1 MAKFISVEI
10 DSAQLRV
17 AEMDQTGKRER
28 MLQCFNIPLSPG
40 IVEDG
45 EVRDTK
51 NLADILS
58 ESLESHSV
66 KTRRVYYVAG
76 SSRIASRRIQIPM
89 VKKNRIQDIL
99 EENGNEY
106 FPVDISKY
114 VLSYTILGE
123 LKESADG
130 TVLATPQ
137 YDLMAYAAPK
147 TISIACQEMSE
158 NAGLTMI
165 GIGYVGDSVYQAV
178 KGIYGQGLHLLAK
191 IEMGHTIISI
201 VKDGDLALQRSV
213 NYGVDAAI
221 DAMMNEPVFGE
232 LADEWHALDLLCAR
246 NCIHSR
252 LEVENSENM
261 PAMAAAKVEVTESFR
276 YLIGNISRIMDYYIS
291 RNAGA
296 AFDSID
302 LCGLGAGVKGI
313 ADLFSYELAQPV
325 KVLDALPGYPTPAMA
340 ADDSMYLYIALA
352 APSVSG
358 LNLMERMTRQ
368 KKKQAETLKGAAI
381 ICIIGVAAGVILSA
395 VGVGNRLYQ
404 YYTGKNLEKQIA
416 AMHSVQELYDTYT
429 VEKSKTESF
438 DKLYAY
444 TVTPNESLRLF
455 LEEMEE
461 KMPSDLV
468 LSNFTANGTDVS
480 FELSVTSKNEAAKV
494 LTQMRTFESLSTVT
508 TAGIEES
515 DSGEVTML
523 VACTYAQP
531 AVIDSNGQ

>member
-17 AEMDQTGKRER
+17 AEMDQAGKRER
-28 MLQCFNIPLSPG
+28 MIQCFNIPLSPG

-89 VKKNRIQDIL
+89 VKKNKIQDIL
-99 EENGNEY
+99 EENGSEY

-114 VLSYTILGE
+114 VLSYTIMGE

-130 TVLATPQ
+130 TVMATPQ

-147 TISIACQEMSE
+147 TISIACQELSE
-158 NAGLTMI
+158 SAGLTMI

-213 NYGVDAAI
+213 NYGVDAAVE
-221 DAMMNEPVFGE
+221 AMMNEPVFGE
-232 LADEWHALDLLCAR
+232 MADEWHALDLLCAR

-252 LEVENSENM
+252 LEMENAENM
-261 PAMAAAKVEVTESFR
+261 PAMAAAKLEVTESFR
-276 YLIGNISRIMDYYIS
+276 YMIGNISRIMDYYIS

-296 AFDSID
+296 TFDSIE
-302 LCGLGAGVKGI
+302 LCGLGSGVKGV

-325 KVLDALPGYPTPAMA
+325 RVLDTLPGYATPKMA
-340 ADDSMYLYIALA
+340 ADDSMYLYIALV

-358 LNLMERMTRQ
+358 VNLMERMTKQ
-368 KKKQAETLKGAAI
+368 KKNQVESLRGATI
-381 ICIIGVAAGVILSA
+381 ICIIGVAAGLILSA
-395 VGVGNRLYQ
+395 VGIGNHMYQ

-416 AMHSVQELYDTYT
+416 AMQSVQELYDTYT
-429 VEKSKTESF
+429 TAKSKTESF

-444 TVTPNESLRLF
+444 TETPNESLRVF

-461 KMPSDLV
+461 KMPSDLM
-468 LSNFTANGTDVS
+468 LSSFTANGTEVS
-480 FELSVTSKNEAAKV
+480 FEVSVTSKNEAAKV
-494 LTQMRTFESLSTVT
+494 LTQMRTFESLSEVATS
-508 TAGIEES
+508 GIEES
-515 DSGEVTML
+515 DNGEVTML
-523 VACTYAQP
+523 VVGTYAQP
-531 AVIDSNGQ
+531 AVVDSNGN

>member
-1 MAKFISVEI
+1 MARFISVEI

-17 AEMDQTGKRER
+17 AEMDQAGKRER
-28 MLQCFNIPLSPG
+28 MVQCFNIPLSPG

-58 ESLESHSV
+58 ESLESHNV

-76 SSRIASRRIQIPM
+76 SSRIASRRIQIPV
-89 VKKNRIQDIL
+89 VKKNKIQDIL
-99 EENGNEY
+99 EENGSEY

-114 VLSYTILGE
+114 VLSYTIMGE
-123 LKESADG
+123 LRESADG
-130 TVLATPQ
+130 TVMAAPQ

-147 TISIACQEMSE
+147 TISIACQEMSD

-165 GIGYVGDSVYQAV
+165 GIGYVGDSIYQAV
-178 KGIYGQGLHLLAK
+178 KGVYGQGLHLLAK

-232 LADEWHALDLLCAR
+232 LADEWHALEILFSR

-252 LEVENSENM
+252 LDIENSENM
-261 PAMAAAKVEVTESFR
+261 PAMAAAKAEVTESFR

-291 RNAGA
+291 RNVGA
-296 AFDSID
+296 AFDSIE

-313 ADLFSYELAQPV
+313 ADLFGYELAQSV
-325 KVLDALPGYPTPAMA
+325 KILDSLPGYAVPAMA
-340 ADDSMYLYIALA
+340 DGDSMYLYIALA
-352 APSVSG
+352 APSASG

-368 KKKQAETLKGAAI
+368 KKNQVESLRGAVI
-381 ICIIGVAAGVILSA
+381 ICIVGVAAGVILSA
-395 VGVGNRLYQ
+395 AGIGSHLYQ
-404 YYTGKNLEKQIA
+404 YYTGKSLEKQIA
-416 AMHSVQELYDTYT
+416 SMQSVQELYDTYT
-429 VEKSKTESF
+429 TAKSKTESF

-444 TVTPNESLRLF
+444 TETPNESLRTF

-461 KMPSDLV
+461 KMPSNLA
-468 LSNFTANGTDVS
+468 LSKFTSNGTEVS
-480 FELSVTSKNEAAKV
+480 FEMYVSDKNEAAKV
-494 LTQMRTFESLSTVT
+494 LTQMRTFDSLSEVT
-508 TAGIEES
+508 TSGLEES
-515 DSGEVTML
+515 DNGEVTML
-523 VACTYAQP
+523 VVGTYAEP
-531 AVIDSNGQ
+531 AAVDSSEE

>member
-28 MLQCFNIPLSPG
+28 ILQCFNIPLEPG

-51 NLADILS
+51 NLAEILS
-58 ESLESHSV
+58 ASLQARNV
-66 KTRRVYYVAG
+66 RTKRVYYVAG
-76 SSRIASRRIQIPM
+76 SSRIASRRIQIPA
-89 VKKNRIQDIL
+89 VKKNKIQDIL
-99 EENGNEY
+99 NENGSEY

-114 VLSYTILGE
+114 VLSYTFMGE
-123 LKESADG
+123 LKKSPDG
-130 TVLATPQ
+130 MALATPQ

-147 TISIACQEMSE
+147 TISIACQELSE

-165 GIGYVGDSVYQAV
+165 GIGYVGDSTYQAV

-191 IEMGHTIISI
+191 IEMNHTIISI
-201 VKDGDLALQRSV
+201 IKDGDLALQRSV

-221 DAMMNEPVFGE
+221 DAMMNEPVFGDF
-232 LADEWHALDLLCAR
+232 ADEWHALDVLCGR

-252 LEVENSENM
+252 LEVENDGNL
-261 PAMAAAKVEVTESFR
+261 PAMAAAKIEVTESFR

-296 AFDSID
+296 VFESLH

-313 ADLFSYELAQPV
+313 AELFTYELAQPV
-325 KVLDALPGYPTPAMA
+325 KVLNALEGYSVQDMTPN
-340 ADDSMYLYIALA
+340 DSMYLYIALA
-352 APSVSG
+352 RASVSG
-358 LNLMERMTRQ
+358 LNLMERVTRQ
-368 KKKQAETLKGAAI
+368 KKNQTESLRGAVI
-381 ICIIGVAAGVILSA
+381 ICVVGVAAGLILSA
-395 VGVGNRLYQ
+395 AGIGMRMYQ

-429 VEKSKTESF
+429 TAKAKTESF

-480 FELSVTSKNEAAKV
+480 FGLSVTSKNEAAKV